1 MRDTGRCVQLR
12 GSPLTAAGCRV
23 FRSSVADAQSRVS
36 SGSLARSLVGI
47 SLFFTHGKWT
57 SNGGLGSSWE
67 SSRKHGREFPT
78 LRRSV
83 WLVWRAFRA
92 VS

>member
-1 MRDTGRCVQLR
+1 MRAAAR
-12 GSPLTAAGCRV
+12 LTSAGCRV
-23 FRSSVADAQSRVS
+23 VRSSVARCAIA
-36 SGSLARSLVGI
+36 GFVGFVGQVA
-47 SLFFTHGKWT
+47 SWHQQTHGKWA
-57 SNGGLGSSWE
+57 SSGGLGSSWE
-67 SSRKHGREFPT
+67 SSRKHGREFPA

>member
-1 MRDTGRCVQLR
+1 MVRAAAR
-12 GSPLTAAGCRV
+12 LTTAGCRV
-23 FRSSVADAQSRVS
+23 FRSSVAGAQSRVS

-47 SLFFTHGKWT
+47 YFFLRTGSGRPMGAWVR
-57 SNGGLGSSWE
+57 SSWE

-78 LRRSV
+78 LRPSV

>member
-1 MRDTGRCVQLR
+1 MRAAAR
-12 GSPLTAAGCRV
+12 LTAAGCRV
-23 FRSSVADAQSRVS
+23 FRSSVAGAQSRVS

-47 SLFFTHGKWT
+47 PMGR
-57 SNGGLGSSWE
+57 GLGSSWE
-67 SSRKHGREFPT
+67 SIRKHGREFPA

>member
-1 MRDTGRCVQLR
+1 MRETGRCAQLR
-12 GSPLTAAGCRV
+12 GSPQRDVAYSGRPWRVRNRGFCR
-23 FRSSVADAQSRVS
+23 
-36 SGSLARSLVGI
+36 GPLARSLVGI
-47 SLFFTHGKWT
+47 YFFTHGKWT